1 MTKQQQIKGEL
12 KYEKPIEVLFEG
24 TDTNIF
30 KKTKEFSKQLVDEM
44 KNVEESFNFLYV
56 GHWLQGGN

>member
-1 MTKQQQIKGEL
+1 MK
-12 KYEKPIEVLFEG
+12 KPIEVLFEG

-44 KNVEESFNFLYV
+44 KNIEESFNFLYV
-56 GHWLQGGN
+56 GHWLQVILVKIEKILV